1 MSAANR
7 WALVACLAGAVIGCD
22 GDGGGGAPRQQ
33 QPDGG
38 ALPRDTF
45 ETSLTL
51 ADGASVMA
59 GPSAVCAGR
68 FGDPSALQPAPPA
81 DWRAVYVDPAAA
93 AGGDGSAGAPFAAVA
108 DALAAIGGDDA
119 VLLLGPGRHA
129 GPIAAGGNLAVVGA
143 CAAATIVEGA
153 VTSAGAADG
162 PRDRRLWVAG
172 LTIEGGADNVSV
184 QHLHRLYVR
193 QARLLGAAGVGV
205 RAIDVATADI
215 ADSWIG
221 EAGSHH
227 VYATEAAVAVRRSRV
242 GPGPGAGIVVGTAD
256 GGAPDDGQA
265 CPAGSP
271 VCPYGAMLLVHE
283 TLVQQVGGQGVAARY
298 AQVVVRRSRVD
309 GVGGDG
315 SGGVVLAR
323 SFGVLDGGAL
333 VTAVAGTGVEL
344 SSARAHLDALRIED
358 VALGVRVRREGM
370 PGEPGEVGKPATPGT
385 WHPLCELMPAPDFAA
400 VDGDAFADGDWA
412 TPADWFPELSTLG
425 EGPLPPG
432 LSADDDPIAEYDLHH
447 WSRAQ
452 ADALVVREARLGA
465 VQISGHPMKLN
476 DLVVEDVGADAFAF
490 AAGATGRS
498 PYDEAGADLAALSV
512 VRRADFTG
520 LAGAGLRIRNAGLFR
535 KVNGSPQLLPFAD
548 NAVGDDAYLGAMQLT
563 DVMVEGPVGMGVQ
576 IEDSVVRSTSLML
589 ADAAGVGVRLQG
601 AYLDANT
608 LVVDGVAPFDLLD
621 RDGEPLPGV
630 ADGFVLDGSETTQGA
645 GTEGAVRVNTLSLVG
660 AERVGLLVAQD
671 RAALG
676 ASIDVAGGRIEGNAR
691 DGALL
696 GPADLVQ
703 TQGIALDAV
712 DVDTLD
718 APGLLDPPE
727 P

>member
-1 MSAANR
+1 MRAAR
-7 WALVACLAGAVIGCD
+7 FLTLMLAGVALAGCD
-22 GDGGGGAPRQQ
+22 DDDGGGGGTRQ

-45 ETSLTL
+45 ETTLTL
-51 ADGASVMA
+51 ADGASVVA
-59 GPSAVCAGR
+59 GPTAACGGP
-68 FGDPSALQPAPPA
+68 FGDAAALQPAPPA
-81 DWRAVYVDPAAA
+81 DWRTVYVQPGAG
-93 AGGDGSAGAPFAAVA
+93 AGGDGSAGAPFATPAE
-108 DALAAIGGDDA
+108 ALAAIGADDA
-119 VLLLGPGRHA
+119 VLLLGPGRHR
-129 GPIAAGGNLAVVGA
+129 GPIAAGGNLAVIGA

-153 VTSAGAADG
+153 ITSAGAVDG

-193 QARLLGAAGVGV
+193 QARLASASGVGV

-215 ADSWIG
+215 ADTWIR

-256 GGAPDDGQA
+256 GGAPDDQQA
-265 CPAGSP
+265 CPGGSP

-283 TLVQQVGGQGVAARY
+283 TLVQQVGGQGIAARY
-298 AQVVVRRSRVD
+298 AQVVVRRSRID
-309 GVGGDG
+309 GVGGNS

-333 VTAVAGTGVEL
+333 VTGVGGTGVEL

-358 VALGVRVRREGM
+358 VALGLRLRREGM
-370 PGEPGEVGKPATPGT
+370 PGEAGEVGARGTPGT
-385 WHPLCELMPAPDFAA
+385 WHPLCDVMPAPEFAA
-400 VDGDAFADGDWA
+400 VDGAAFADGAWA
-412 TPADWFPELSTLG
+412 MPADWFPELSTLG
-425 EGPLPPG
+425 EGPLPAR
-432 LSADDDPIAEYDLHH
+432 LAADDDPIVEYDLHH
-447 WSRAQ
+447 WARAQ
-452 ADALVVREARLGA
+452 ADALVVRQARLGA
-465 VQISGHPMKLN
+465 VQISGHPAKLT

-490 AAGATGRS
+490 AAGATGRA
-498 PYDEAGADLAALSV
+498 PYTEVGADLAALSV

-520 LAGAGLRIRNAGLFR
+520 LAGAGLRIRNAGLFQD
-535 KVNGSPQLLPFAD
+535 VGGSPQLLPFAD

-563 DVMVEGPVGMGVQ
+563 DVMVDGPVGMGLQ
-576 IEDSVVRSTSLML
+576 IEDSVVRSTSLLL

-601 AYLDANT
+601 AYFDANT

-630 ADGFVLDGSETTQGA
+630 ADGLVLDGSETTQGV

-660 AERVGLLVAQD
+660 AERVGLFVAQD

-703 TQGIALDAV
+703 TQGIVLDAV